1 MKDGKIKEIKKSQE
15 KGSPKSSKNPDT
27 ISLED
32 KLRELSKSFA
42 ANPYFLY
49 GLIAVSVV
57 VTVLYYPYIGFAD
70 YDIWYHLKFGEHFV
84 TNKTFQLDHSMF
96 SWTPAD
102 PNWKYG
108 IWLGSSFLYLLYSFA
123 GIYGLELF
131 KWFVIFSIA
140 GLYFY
145 YCSKSGDK
153 IDVTNVMLAF
163 LMVVVLNAT
172 ASLVKP
178 DNFTLIFFTAIV
190 FIYFHTK
197 LYQKKFFYLY
207 PLIFLL
213 WVNTHGGF
221 LVGLFFI
228 SIAFA
233 GEMLTF
239 YLRRNDAFSKRLIFE
254 FAAVVVLSYLATL
267 INPYGL
273 SYHIYII
280 PTYFKGEIMGY
291 AGRVFAFSSLWKYLF
306 TDYFRLRDS
315 FIAAMFLAAIFII
328 LAIYLFRRKRFFD
341 AGIAVLNLTFFYLG
355 SNTSRVISFFA
366 IIAIF
371 SIAYIIKRADALSFK
386 RSMAVISA
394 AIFLFMAS
402 MVTYDSLTKTTFRSW
417 IPTDA
422 DYVLPEREAAFIKKF
437 NLPGPIFNDY
447 LIGGYLIWALY
458 PEYKI
463 FIDPRYGP
471 YWKET
476 GPDYFNFES
485 NATEY
490 ELKKFNQKYPFKTA
504 IFHYVASNF
513 IKLFMRSDEWKLMY
527 FDDIAVV
534 FVRKDYVDEIS
545 KDAFKEDISPERFKK
560 LSEPVALQ
568 VIFTMYANLGAV
580 EYAGEILDI
589 YNKNVSDLYYQKN
602 ADISGM
608 RAFLSKVGFK
618 TTK

>member
-1 MKDGKIKEIKKSQE
+1 VSKKDKTIKDLNKKQIE
-15 KGSPKSSKNPDT
+15 EAGKSSTFNQK
-27 ISLED
+27 ISDVSE
-32 KLRELSKSFA
+32 KINSSA
-42 ANPYFLY
+42 YFLY
-49 GLIAVSVV
+49 VFLLIASVAS
-57 VTVLYYPYIGFAD
+57 VLYYPYLGFAD

-84 TNKTFQLDHSMF
+84 TNKTFQLDHSIF

-131 KWFVIFSIA
+131 KWFVVLSAA
-140 GLYFY
+140 GFYFY

-228 SIAFA
+228 TLVLSVEVFNYLFYKDYAFP
-233 GEMLTF
+233 
-239 YLRRNDAFSKRLIFE
+239 KRLILK

-273 SYHIYII
+273 SYHMYII

-291 AGRVFAFSSLWKYLF
+291 AGKVFAFSSLWNYIF
-306 TDYFRLRDS
+306 TDYFKLRDS

-328 LAIYLFRRKRFFD
+328 LAIYLFRRKRFLD
-341 AGIAVLNLTFFYLG
+341 IGITLINIVFFYLG
-355 SNTSRVISFFA
+355 SNTSRVIPFFA
-366 IIAIF
+366 IVSVF

-386 RSMAVISA
+386 RSMAAISA
-394 AIFLFMAS
+394 AIFLFMAP
-402 MVTYDSLTKTTFRSW
+402 VIIYDSLTKTTFRSW
-417 IPTDA
+417 IPNDA
-422 DYVLPEREAAFIKKF
+422 NDVLPDKEVAFIKKF
-437 NLPGPIFNDY
+437 KLPGPIFNDY
-447 LIGGYLIWALY
+447 LIGGYLISGLY
-458 PEYKI
+458 PEYKV

-485 NATEY
+485 NLTEGN
-490 ELKKFNQKYPFKTA
+490 LKSFNDKYPFKTA
-504 IFHYVASNF
+504 IFHYAASNF
-513 IKLFMRSDEWKLMY
+513 IKLFMRSDEWKLIY
-527 FDDIAVV
+527 FDDIAAV
-534 FVRKDYVDEIS
+534 FVRKDSVDEIS
-545 KDAFKEDISPERFKK
+545 KDAFKEDISPERFKNF
-560 LSEPVALQ
+560 SDPVALQ
-568 VIFTMYANLGAV
+568 AIFTIYANLGAV
-580 EYAGEILDI
+580 EYAGQVLDI
-589 YNKNVSDLYYQKN
+589 YEKNVSGIYYQKHY
-602 ADISGM
+602 DISGM
-608 RAFLSKVGFK
+608 TAFLSKVRVK
-618 TTK
+618 TIK